1 MTAGKHTGKPGKA
14 LTSRPAA
21 INSPA
26 YTLLSPARWQDYA
39 LLDSGEGAKLERFG
53 KYTFARPEPQAIWS
67 RALPASEWDAADGL
81 FQGQGE
87 ENEEGGRWQFR
98 RPIEDRWIMRYE
110 NIRFWVRATNFRHL
124 GVFPEQASQ
133 WEWMDDLIRGAGR
146 PARVLNL
153 FGYTGLATLIA
164 AGAGAQV
171 THVDASKQTIAWAR
185 ENQALS
191 KLEDRPVRW
200 ILDDALKFVQRET
213 RRGAKYDG
221 LIIDPPKFGRGP
233 KGEVWK
239 LYESLPTLL
248 ATCRLLLSERPLF
261 AVLTAYAIRT
271 SALSLLY
278 ALDEMC
284 EGHSGSLACGEMVNV
299 EQSAGRLLST
309 AIFARW
315 EAEQGH

>member
-1 MTAGKHTGKPGKA
+1 MTVGKHAGKADRSHSTH
-14 LTSRPAA
+14 PA
-21 INSPA
+21 SPV
-26 YTLLSPARWQDYA
+26 YTLLSPAQWQEYA

-53 KYTFARPEPQAIWS
+53 KYAFVRPEPQAIWS
-67 RALPASEWDAADGL
+67 RALSAKEWAAADGV
-81 FQGQGE
+81 FQGQSE
-87 ENEEGGRWQFR
+87 EKENDDGGRWQFR
-98 RPIEDRWIMRYE
+98 HPIDDRWSLRYSD
-110 NIRFWVRATNFRHL
+110 IRFWVRATSFRHL

-146 PARVLNL
+146 HVRVLNL

-164 AGAGAQV
+164 ASAGAQV

-213 RRGAKYDG
+213 RRQVHYDG

-233 KGEVWK
+233 KGEIWK

-248 ATCRLLLSERPLF
+248 DACRLLLSERPLF

-271 SALSLLY
+271 SALSLYY

-284 EGHSGSLACGEMVNV
+284 EGVGGSLTCGEMVNV

-315 EAEQGH
+315 EAQHKR